1 MNLKQIISSASIY
14 TILGFLPALSRIILL
29 PLFLVYMP
37 VEEFGLI
44 SLNNLLTGI
53 FPVFMTMSLEHSL
66 IRHYFDYRGKKQ
78 LVNSYLSTILLFV
91 IMVSAVICMVVWPL
105 GGWLFDITFKTE
117 RFTFEDFGWLVLLQ
131 SAFFS
136 LIAILNAYFRTA
148 QFLKTFAVFSLS
160 QLILSTSAEATAI
173 LHYDADAHLV
183 VLVKTWATGIVTG
196 LFVLYMLIKT
206 GIRFDKRFLP
216 PSINY
221 ALPVIPYVLFGIVFS
236 SVDRVIIENYLT
248 LTALAVFNLAVSVAN
263 LTELYIVAIQNAT
276 YPMIYDL
283 FKKGYKANAVAINA
297 IYKLKGSMILFGAG
311 GLCMISYP
319 LIHFFLV
326 EEYRAAIPLIPVILA
341 GFMLRFY
348 YIAYSEPV
356 FFFKQTRRLPAL
368 NFILGVVSVTFNLV
382 MVPAMGLMGAALS
395 SVIARGAQ
403 LFPTLSLY
411 RKISDFRFDLGN
423 YHIYSAFVL
432 ISLLLAGMLLRYGD
446 YPVTWMMIVFCVPFV
461 ISVFALLYVNRKSA

>member
-1 MNLKQIISSASIY
+1 MNLKQIITSASLY
-14 TILGFLPALSRIILL
+14 TILGLLPALSRVLLL

-44 SLNNLLTGI
+44 SLNNLLTSI

-66 IRHYFDYRGKKQ
+66 ARYYFDYRGKKN
-78 LVNSYLSTILLFV
+78 LVETYLSTILLLV
-91 IMVSAVICMVVWPL
+91 MGVSCLICLLVWPL
-105 GGWLFDITFKTE
+105 GDGLFDLTFKTG
-117 RFTFEDFGWLVLLQ
+117 RFTFEGFGLLVLLQ
-131 SAFFS
+131 SGFFS
-136 LIAILNAYFRTA
+136 LISILNAYFRTA
-148 QFLKTFAVFSLS
+148 QMLKTFAAFSLS
-160 QLILSTSAEATAI
+160 QLILSTVAEATAI
-173 LHYDADAHLV
+173 LYYDADAHLV

-196 LFVLYMLIKT
+196 IFLLYIFFKT

-216 PSINY
+216 SSINY
-221 ALPVIPYVLFGIVFS
+221 ALPVIPYVLFGIIFS
-236 SVDRVIIENYLT
+236 SVDRIIIENYLT
-248 LTALAVFNLAVSVAN
+248 LTALAVFNLAASIAN
-263 LTELYIVAIQNAT
+263 LTDLYILAIQNAT

-283 FKKGYKANAVAINA
+283 FKKGYKANAAAINA

-368 NFILGVVSVTFNLV
+368 NFMLGVVSISFNLV
-382 MVPAMGLMGAALS
+382 MIPAMGLMGAALS
-395 SVIARGAQ
+395 SFIARGAQ

-423 YHIYSAFVL
+423 YHVYSTLVL
-432 ISLLLAGMLLRYGD
+432 ISLVLAGMLLRYGN